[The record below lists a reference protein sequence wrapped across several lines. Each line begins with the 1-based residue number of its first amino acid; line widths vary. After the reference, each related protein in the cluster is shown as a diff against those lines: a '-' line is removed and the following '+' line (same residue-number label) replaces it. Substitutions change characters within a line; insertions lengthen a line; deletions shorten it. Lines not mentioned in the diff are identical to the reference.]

1 VFELRFTAADVARV
15 RFAVSPLWEV
25 AEAVRCL
32 VDARQMAYHLPWLEA
47 VRPQLA
53 DLDLSPL
60 LDVQPQRGY
69 TPDFLAPT
77 PRGATT
83 TVDDQLRQLRA
94 TPIARVREQL
104 ALVVAD
110 RQDQPVSRQLREMAA
125 RPQKARRLLA
135 DVLEACWHRLVEP
148 HWPRVNAMV
157 SADIVHHSKVLADHG
172 LGRMLPALSSA
183 VSWSD
188 GVLRVATGGSTLER
202 IRLHGEGIVLQP
214 GAFSWPLTI
223 VVNERGSPPTIVYP
237 ARGIAELWQP
247 VETDTAS
254 NLAALL
260 GRNRAVLLLS
270 LREPAST
277 TTLSHRHGTAAATV
291 SEHLSVLVGAGLVE
305 RARRG
310 KSVLYSMTALG
321 EALLAGQLPAG
332 SPRPAGLAMLPSRPA
347 RAMPVAQVG
356 QVPTTSTV

>member
-1 VFELRFTAADVARV
+1 MFELQFTTADVARV

-60 LDVQPQRGY
+60 LDVQPRRGY
-69 TPDFLAPT
+69 TPDFLSPT
-77 PRGATT
+77 PRAATT
-83 TVDDQLRQLRA
+83 TIDEQLRQLRA

-110 RQDQPVSRQLREMAA
+110 RQGQPVSPQLLDMAA
-125 RPQKARRLLA
+125 HPQKGRRLLA
-135 DVLEACWHRLVEP
+135 DVLEACWHRLVEA

-157 SADIVHHSKVLADHG
+157 SADIVHHSKLLADHG
-172 LGRMLPALSSA
+172 LGRMLPELSAA

-188 GVLRVATGGSTLER
+188 GVLRVAAGGPVLER
-202 IRLHGEGIVLQP
+202 IRLHGKGIVLQP

-247 VETDTAS
+247 VETDTAPS
-254 NLAALL
+254 LAALL
-260 GRNRAVLLLS
+260 GRTRAVLLLS

-277 TTLSHRHGTAAATV
+277 TTLSHRHGAATATV
-291 SEHLSVLVGAGLVE
+291 SEHLSVLVAAGLVE

-310 KSVLYSMTALG
+310 KSVLYSATALG
-321 EALLAGQLPAG
+321 EALLAGQLPAESIDRAG
-332 SPRPAGLAMLPSRPA
+332 PPHRAVRPG
-347 RAMPVAQVG
+347 RALSAAQAG